1 MTPKQR
7 VFADEYI
14 KTRNATRA
22 YMMAYPNSSEDSA
35 RRDAS
40 RLLTNADI
48 SAYVKQRIDEISD
61 AEIMG
66 VKEIMALYSAI
77 ARGQKGETL
86 IDNRGD
92 EHEVPGKLSDRI
104 NAADKLAKMLGADK
118 KPDNMENDKNA
129 PIYELLSK
137 LDGECDV

>member
-22 YMMAYPNSSEDSA
+22 YMMAYPNSSEGAA
-35 RRDAS
+35 RRSAS
-40 RLLTNADI
+40 DLLTKPDI

-66 VKEIMALYSAI
+66 VKDIMALYSAI
-77 ARGQKGETL
+77 ARGEKGETL

-118 KPDNMENDKNA
+118 KVDTA
-129 PIYELLSK
+129 
-137 LDGECDV
+137 DGGGGVTIVDDV